1 MSDKTKNR
9 AGESG
14 LDQSTLERLA
24 AELQAELDDLYAS
37 RRRRAIERASM
48 TEEEQI
54 AAMTADLEAVLADA
68 LENGMDIVTIPEDED
83 EEG

>member
-1 MSDKTKNR
+1 
-9 AGESG
+9 
-14 LDQSTLERLA
+14 
-24 AELQAELDDLYAS
+24 
-37 RRRRAIERASM
+37 M

-83 EEG
+83 EEV